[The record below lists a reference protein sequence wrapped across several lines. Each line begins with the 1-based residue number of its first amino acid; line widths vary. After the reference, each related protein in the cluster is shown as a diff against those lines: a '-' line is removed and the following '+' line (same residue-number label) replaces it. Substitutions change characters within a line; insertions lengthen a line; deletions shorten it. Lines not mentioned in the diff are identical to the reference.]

1 MSEPIALTVR
11 DAVCLFDVSP
21 PFLDRVLSGARR
33 RVLRAV
39 DGVSFTVRRGRMT
52 GSRTFALAEQEVEDA
67 EVLGSFLNLYYHAGN
82 DVPDE
87 VVVPLVPD
95 AEAIARSVPRA
106 DDVLVGHAHFDH
118 VLDAPEVC
126 RQTGARLLGSQAVA
140 FCGLA
145 AGLPASQIRVTEGN
159 EDIESGPLTLR
170 GLPSVHGRVYF
181 NRIPLPGDLTA
192 PPPWPPRLRDL
203 PHGQVLNW
211 LVRTPTHT
219 LVHIDSADFIDEA
232 LAPQRADILCLCA
245 IGRHARPNYTRRAIE
260 LLQPRYVVPCHWDHF
275 FGPFTPTP
283 LEVPKADLAGFVEE
297 ISAAGATP
305 VVLAPGDTLSV

>member
-1 MSEPIALTVR
+1 MLEALARAVLKPFDTGLRWRGHEPETPSLALTSLGTAGFTLESQGRTIVI
-11 DAVCLFDVSP
+11 DPYVSRP
-21 PFLDRVLSGARR
+21 TLW
-33 RVLRAV
+33 RAL
-39 DGVSFTVRRGRMT
+39 TR
-52 GSRTFALAEQEVEDA
+52 
-67 EVLGSFLNLYYHAGN
+67 
-82 DVPDE
+82 
-87 VVVPLVPD
+87 PLVPD
-95 AEAIARSVPRA
+95 ADAIARSVPRA

-118 VLDAPEVC
+118 VLDAPELC

-145 AGLPASQIRVTEGN
+145 AGLPASQIRVTEGD

-203 PHGQVLNW
+203 PHGRVLNW

-219 LVHIDSADFIDEA
+219 LVHIDSADFIDDA

-245 IGRHARPNYTRRAIE
+245 IGRHTRPDYTRRAIE
-260 LLQPRYVVPCHWDHF
+260 LLQPKYVVPCHWDHF

-283 LEVPKADLAGFVEE
+283 LEVPKADLAGFVSE